1 MDVVFNPTDYSTL
14 FTTLRCF
21 LIECSFLGFTWPFS
35 DYCKLLLTPKHSPAS
50 DTPKVNRRAYPWG
63 KKKKWKPSYR
73 NPLKFLQP
81 KLTARTPMLLILS
94 ATIVPF
100 LLKKKNLCNSAMDHS
115 LVCFLKKTSTVI
127 ISLSFLSLTIFNLFC
142 YNGFFLTTFKILTTQ
157 FLLLPPKK
165 GNVFWTP
172 YFSYNSFIHC
182 QHTQESL
189 KSYILSLLFSSL
201 PRLKVTDFAPVTLL
215 KCFCART
222 PMMTLSLIQWKNF
235 SCYLAWSPCSMWHC
249 WPLLRHFWP
258 WFSFY
263 FGLGIPSTSVLCL
276 LSLKCS
282 LNVDVCLSVPLAL
295 IY

>member
-1 MDVVFNPTDYSTL
+1 
-14 FTTLRCF
+14 
-21 LIECSFLGFTWPFS
+21 
-35 DYCKLLLTPKHSPAS
+35 
-50 DTPKVNRRAYPWG
+50 
-63 KKKKWKPSYR
+63 
-73 NPLKFLQP
+73 
-81 KLTARTPMLLILS
+81 
-94 ATIVPF
+94 
-100 LLKKKNLCNSAMDHS
+100 MDHS

-182 QHTQESL
+182 QHSQESL

-235 SCYLAWSPCSMWHC
+235 SLSCLISMQHVTLLTSSEAFLALVFLTLHSWN
-249 WPLLRHFWP
+249 
-258 WFSFY
+258 SFY
-263 FGLGIPSTSVLCL
+263 F
-276 LSLKCS
+276 CS
-282 LNVDVCLSVPLAL
+282 LSSFS
-295 IY
+295 